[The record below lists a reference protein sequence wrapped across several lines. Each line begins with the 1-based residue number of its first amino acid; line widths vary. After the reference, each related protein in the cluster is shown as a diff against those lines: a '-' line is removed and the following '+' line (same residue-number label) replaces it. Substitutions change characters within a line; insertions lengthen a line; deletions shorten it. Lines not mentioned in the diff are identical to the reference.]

1 MTPFRT
7 TFVALRNRNFRA
19 WAAADVVS
27 VTGTWMQVLAVNWY
41 VLQVTGS
48 TAMMGLTVLLQTV
61 PSLLLAP
68 LGGVIADR
76 VRGRGILVF
85 TQLAHAAL
93 AAGLAIVA
101 ARGGGLPIVY
111 ALSLLG
117 GLVGSIE
124 SPIMGRFCATLVDRS
139 VLGNALSLGS
149 LINSTGRILGMAL
162 GGVALAAMGAAPLF
176 AANAVSFLAVIGVLL
191 MIRTR
196 EPVSAPTSD
205 APVASGGLRAG
216 LAYLARQP
224 VVLVVLGLSLVLGS
238 LGRNYQVTMAA
249 MTDGPLG
256 GGAAAYGMLSATFAV
271 GTVLG
276 GLVAASRT
284 TLGLR
289 TLIGMGAL
297 TSVLQLTGGFSPNV
311 AALAGIVVPVALGA
325 VVIDTTVATRI
336 QLDTDW
342 SMRGRVLGIAAA
354 VSSASGAVGA
364 PLLGWLSQTIGPR
377 TTFVAAGATTLVA
390 CAVAGALLARLRGTH
405 WSIDEGWRTLRT
417 AVGLPSFARRA
428 DPALALSAPFPR
440 PVKESLPE

>member
-1 MTPFRT
+1 
-7 TFVALRNRNFRA
+7 
-19 WAAADVVS
+19 
-27 VTGTWMQVLAVNWY
+27 
-41 VLQVTGS
+41 
-48 TAMMGLTVLLQTV
+48 
-61 PSLLLAP
+61 
-68 LGGVIADR
+68 
-76 VRGRGILVF
+76 
-85 TQLAHAAL
+85 
-93 AAGLAIVA
+93 
-101 ARGGGLPIVY
+101 
-111 ALSLLG
+111 
-117 GLVGSIE
+117 
-124 SPIMGRFCATLVDRS
+124 
-139 VLGNALSLGS
+139 
-149 LINSTGRILGMAL
+149 
-162 GGVALAAMGAAPLF
+162 
-176 AANAVSFLAVIGVLL
+176 
-191 MIRTR
+191 
-196 EPVSAPTSD
+196 
-205 APVASGGLRAG
+205 
-216 LAYLARQP
+216 
-224 VVLVVLGLSLVLGS
+224 
-238 LGRNYQVTMAA
+238 
-249 MTDGPLG
+249 
-256 GGAAAYGMLSATFAV
+256 
-271 GTVLG
+271 VLG